1 MTFIK
6 ICGITNLEDALLA
19 LDAGADALGFNFYV
33 PSPRYIPPDAAQR
46 IIEKLPATILTVG
59 VFVNEKSPESV
70 ASVADE
76 VGLGAVQLHGDE
88 TPEFCRQLANRYV
101 IKALSVGSEF
111 DPQRV
116 KDYEVTAIM
125 LDAFDR
131 KLRGGTGQVI
141 DWSIARRT
149 KELVPKL
156 FLAGG
161 LSVENVRHAIAEV
174 GPFGL
179 DACSSL
185 EITPGKKDAG
195 RVRAFVTAARS
206 NDRTG

>member
-6 ICGITNLEDALLA
+6 ICGITNLEDALVA
-19 LDAGADALGFNFYV
+19 LDAGADALGFNCYV
-33 PSPRYIPPDAAQR
+33 PSPRYIQPDAAQR

-70 ASVADE
+70 ASVADK

-101 IKALSVGSEF
+101 IKAMSVGSEF
-111 DPQRV
+111 DSQRV

-149 KELVPKL
+149 KELVAKL

-161 LSVENVRHAIAEV
+161 LSVANVRQAIAEV
-174 GPFGL
+174 GPFGI

-185 EITPGKKDAG
+185 EISPGKKDAG
-195 RVRAFVTAARS
+195 RVRAFVTAAQS

>member
-6 ICGITNLEDALLA
+6 ICGLTNLEDALVA
-19 LDAGADALGFNFYV
+19 LDAGADALGFNFYL

-131 KLRGGTGQVI
+131 KLRGGTGQII
-141 DWSIARRT
+141 DWSMARRT

-161 LSVENVRHAIAEV
+161 LSVANVRQAIAEV
-174 GPFGL
+174 GPFGI

-185 EITPGKKDAG
+185 EISSGKKDAG
-195 RVRAFVTAARS
+195 RVRAFVTAAQS

>member
-6 ICGITNLEDALLA
+6 ICGLTNLEDALVA
-19 LDAGADALGFNFYV
+19 LDAGADALGFNFYL

-141 DWSIARRT
+141 DWSMARRT

-161 LSVENVRHAIAEV
+161 LSVANVRQAIAEV
-174 GPFGL
+174 GPFGI

-185 EITPGKKDAG
+185 EISPGKKDAG
-195 RVRAFVTAARS
+195 RVRAFVTAAQS